1 MNEATIVSKSEFPD
15 DITLIALRIV
25 KNVNLPIDDKDE
37 LFLDIA
43 NAILS
48 ERDELKSKFDACL
61 QEMSECFRAVNIAK
75 VIRQSGNDFVLQA
88 ERMMKMQAELATVK
102 LAAEA
107 NHNLAVA
114 NGNRAREEYDLASMV
129 LAASHMPVGDGY
141 EPYLW
146 QCKDYADGWIT
157 YTDREEALAYQRD
170 TGCLLRITYRPL
182 AASTAD
188 K

>member
-25 KNVNLPIDDKDE
+25 KNVNLTIDDKDE

-114 NGNRAREEYDLASMV
+114 NGNRAREEYDRAEDFSRQLGILLGKLARVRAEASEVVNMIHNLSCRHQHNEDLSEV
-129 LAASHMPVGDGY
+129 LGELRSR
-141 EPYLW
+141 LW
-146 QCKDYADGWIT
+146 A
-157 YTDREEALAYQRD
+157 
-170 TGCLLRITYRPL
+170 L